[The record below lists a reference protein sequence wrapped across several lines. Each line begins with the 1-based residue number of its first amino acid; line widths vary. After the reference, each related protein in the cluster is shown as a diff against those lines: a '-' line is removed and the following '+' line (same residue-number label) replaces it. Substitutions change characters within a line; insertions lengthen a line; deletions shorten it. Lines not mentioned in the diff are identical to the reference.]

1 MSYLPTSHRLTFDLD
16 PYRGRYIVKECE
28 PGFCRVPR
36 ELIVEDRR
44 FNDNIDADIVLRGPD
59 TKKKE
64 GNAQKGGPRKG
75 GRKITFFT
83 GLQPT
88 AQIGVYLG
96 NVLTFGRGGD
106 RVRNG
111 VLVRFA
117 TDAGRM
123 TLRYFPAY
131 YPFPKERDAFV
142 SAVLDAGLL

>member
-1 MSYLPTSHRLTFDLD
+1 MSYVPTSHRLTFDLD
-16 PYRGRYIVKECE
+16 PDRGRYLVRECE
-28 PGFCRVPR
+28 PGFCKVPR

-44 FNDNIDADIVLRGPD
+44 FNDNIDANFIIRGPD
-59 TKKKE
+59 TSKKE
-64 GNAQKGGPRKG
+64 GPVKGA
-75 GRKITFFT
+75 GRKINFFT

-88 AQIGVYLG
+88 AHTGVYIG
-96 NVLTFGRGGD
+96 NVLTFGRNSS

-131 YPFPKERDAFV
+131 YPYPDERAAFV
-142 SAVLDAGLL
+142 DAVINRGLL

>member
-1 MSYLPTSHRLTFDLD
+1 MSYLPTSHRLVFSLD
-16 PYRGRYIVKECE
+16 PDRGRYLVKECE

-44 FNDNIDADIVLRGPD
+44 FNQNIDANFIVRGPD
-59 TKKKE
+59 TSKKE
-64 GNAQKGGPRKG
+64 GTGHEKPGKRP
-75 GRKITFFT
+75 GRKINFFT

-88 AQIGVYLG
+88 DHTGVYIG
-96 NVLTFGRGGD
+96 NVLTSGRNGS

-123 TLRYFPAY
+123 TLLYFPAY
-131 YPFPKERDAFV
+131 YPFPSERATFV
-142 SAVLDAGLL
+142 SAVLSGGLL

>member
-1 MSYLPTSHRLTFDLD
+1 MSYLPTSHRLTFALD
-16 PYRGRYIVKECE
+16 PDRGRYIVKECE

-36 ELIVEDRR
+36 ELIVEERR
-44 FNDNIDADIVLRGPD
+44 YNDNIDADIVLRGPE

-64 GNAQKGGPRKG
+64 GGSRKG

-88 AQIGVYLG
+88 AQTDVYLG
-96 NVLTFGRGGD
+96 NVLTFGRGGE

-131 YPFPKERDAFV
+131 YPFPKERAAFV